1 MAQTGTGLD
10 SLGRKNAVAASFA
23 VTTITVVGNSIG
35 NRNRRGEERRG
46 EENPRKQTEC
56 DEALI
61 LHTCVLMT

>member
-23 VTTITVVGNSIG
+23 VTTITVAGNSIVG

-46 EENPRKQTEC
+46 ESEKTYG
-56 DEALI
+56 
-61 LHTCVLMT
+61 M